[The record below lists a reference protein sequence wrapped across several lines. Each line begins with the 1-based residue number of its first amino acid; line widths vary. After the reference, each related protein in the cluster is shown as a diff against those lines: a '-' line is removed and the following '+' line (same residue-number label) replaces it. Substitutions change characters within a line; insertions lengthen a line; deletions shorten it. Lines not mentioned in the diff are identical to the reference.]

1 MRTHL
6 QFFAEAIVKYCNPS
20 WTIEGQSMFHAL
32 KNETSCKGYPV
43 MQFSQGFEEW
53 ERNDEYY
60 FANKS
65 LYHKA

>member
-1 MRTHL
+1 
-6 QFFAEAIVKYCNPS
+6 
-20 WTIEGQSMFHAL
+20 MFHAL

-53 ERNDEYY
+53 EHNDEYY